1 MKAHKRLIT
10 MILAVFAVYILMSIF
25 LNNKVQAVDY
35 RTTDLSILEG
45 NKYKGMLALMKELQT
60 AHPNWNST
68 IENRG

>member
-45 NKYKGMLALMKELQT
+45 NK
-60 AHPNWNST
+60 
-68 IENRG
+68 